1 MRNGKLRSE
10 GWATQRTSSSCSVF
24 SVDDSALASAMNENG
39 LPVEE
44 KQSLST
50 AEISAPTASGKLDLT
65 CWSFMLWSTTD
76 LRSPWASEA
85 PSSVTNFF
93 AWKIDLS
100 ASGVGDHVPL
110 AFWRHS

>member
-1 MRNGKLRSE
+1 MKLK
-10 GWATQRTSSSCSVF
+10 
-24 SVDDSALASAMNENG
+24 G

-65 CWSFMLWSTTD
+65 CWSLWDGEGREQRGWGADVGRLGAHFMLCSTTL
-76 LRSPWASEA
+76 LRSPWDSEA

-93 AWKIDLS
+93 AWTAR
-100 ASGVGDHVPL
+100 ASGGRRVS
-110 AFWRHS
+110 AE